1 MKKIIRIDKRR
12 NTSVV
17 YEKESKLSGGNMV
30 QAVNCRKVAVVP
42 YASIRNGGVDEGRAT
57 DYG

>member
-1 MKKIIRIDKRR
+1 
-12 NTSVV
+12 
-17 YEKESKLSGGNMV
+17 MV
-30 QAVNCRKVAVVP
+30 QAVNCREVAVVP

>member
-1 MKKIIRIDKRR
+1 
-12 NTSVV
+12 
-17 YEKESKLSGGNMV
+17 MV